1 MSDSVPMPDEWQD
14 KPKDKQRT
22 LQQNRALHKY
32 FELLADEL
40 NTAGL
45 DMRRT
50 LKPGVDIPWS
60 QNTVKDFLWRP
71 IQRAQLQK
79 ESTTELTTKDIDT
92 VYDTLNRYLSEKH
105 GLTVVFPSIEEIM
118 MEQKIA
124 GKH

>member
-22 LQQNRALHKY
+22 LQQNSALHKY

-92 VYDTLNRYLSEKH
+92 VYDTLTRYLGEKH

-118 MEQKIA
+118 IEQKIE